1 MRGLLERC
9 YRAGLKISLVDGQK
23 LKVRVPD
30 TPEAELL
37 LEELRAHKQE
47 VINYYLSTPSPQG
60 GHVARLAVDPE
71 LRRYCHCTLRP
82 QPGQDV
88 SRTLEEIVDLCERNP
103 GREPVLVDF
112 IHPDGSIQRKNL
124 QAHAD
129 RGERKV
135 LARIVRD
142 CNLGAARRAFRGQP
156 PVLNQGGRDETPIQ
170 R

>member
-1 MRGLLERC
+1 VKELLERC
-9 YRAGLKISLVDGQK
+9 YRAGLKVSISDAGN
-23 LKVRVPD
+23 LKVSLPD
-30 TPEAELL
+30 TPEAESL

-47 VINYYLSTPSPQG
+47 VINYLSTSSLQG
-60 GHVARLAVDPE
+60 GHLARLAVEPE

-82 QPGQDV
+82 RIGQDV

-103 GREPVLVDF
+103 GREPVLVDVF
-112 IHPDGSIQRKNL
+112 HPDGSTQQINL

-129 RGERKV
+129 RGVRKV
-135 LARIVRD
+135 LAMIVLD
-142 CNLGAARRAFRGQP
+142 CNLGAAQRAFRGQP